1 MISTNDFRTG
11 VTVTIDGDAWQVVE
25 FQHVKPGKGAAFVR
39 AKMRNLCTGAVVER
53 TFNAAERMPKA
64 IVERRAMQYLYKNG
78 DNFVFMD
85 NETYEQSE
93 LTKEQLSN
101 AINFLKENM
110 EAKVMVY
117 ENRILGVELPNTVE
131 LTVVETEPG
140 IKGDTATGG
149 SKNATLD
156 TGYVVKVPLFINEG
170 DVLRIDTRSG
180 EYIERAQN
188 KYKDLLIE
196 GLLFYCLWQEYT
208 AYKGATRKGIG

>member
-64 IVERRAMQYLYKNG
+64 VVDRRAMQYLYQNG
-78 DNFVFMD
+78 DLYVFMD

-93 LTKEQLSN
+93 LSKEQLGN

-110 EAKVMVY
+110 EAKIMVY
-117 ENRILGVELPNTVE
+117 DTRILGVELPNTVE
-131 LTVVETEPG
+131 LKVQETEPG

-149 SKNATLD
+149 SKNATLE

-180 EYIERAQN
+180 EYIERA
-188 KYKDLLIE
+188 
-196 GLLFYCLWQEYT
+196 
-208 AYKGATRKGIG
+208 